1 MQHVDWEGRRE
12 KGGWRVETRQID
24 LGRWHFFEDETYV
37 DALAGV
43 VGFAGVV
50 DHDAEDED
58 PTEEICS

>member
-1 MQHVDWEGRRE
+1 
-12 KGGWRVETRQID
+12 VETRQVD

-58 PTEEICS
+58 PTEEIRS

>member
-1 MQHVDWEGRRE
+1 MLTGKEGE
-12 KGGWRVETRQID
+12 KRGVWRVETRQID

>member
-1 MQHVDWEGRRE
+1 MLTGKEGE
-12 KGGWRVETRQID
+12 KRGAWRVETRQID